1 MLRYANALN
10 ARSFH
15 RTGRDFVRINEPPP
29 LRDSMDVPPGLALL
43 SVAMPS
49 QAQDFPTRP
58 VRIVVPAAPGGS
70 FDALARILAQ
80 ALSERWPQRMIV
92 DNRPGGG
99 GNIGAGAVAKAD
111 PDGYTLLTWNDSLLI
126 NPWLFK
132 EVPFDPKKDFTPVSL
147 SMYSPNV
154 LAAHPSSGIKTF
166 EEFLKAA
173 RAAPGKLNYG
183 SPGNGSPG
191 HLSAEILKQ
200 LAKIDV
206 VHVPYRG
213 AGPAI
218 IDLVAGQIPLG
229 MVAIPGAIGH
239 IRSGTL
245 VGLAVTSRE
254 RVKAMPT
261 VPTIAEAGV
270 PDYQINAFHGILAPA
285 GTPPAIVAKLEKDIT
300 EVLKSPAVNQKLIDL
315 GFDPVAGSGA
325 ESRRHYRS
333 RSADLA
339 RRGAEVRRQG
349 RMTPTKRLVRPKQAL
364 RYPACAIFI
373 SEPSI
378 LLSCECT
385 SASIGAVCCQMSP
398 ILKNYPSL
406 FDNLLPPSRSPL

>member
-1 MLRYANALN
+1 MSVL
-10 ARSFH
+10 
-15 RTGRDFVRINEPPP
+15 V
-29 LRDSMDVPPGLALL
+29 LL
-43 SVAMPS
+43 LLTVATPT
-49 QAQDFPTRP
+49 QGQDYPTRP

-80 ALSERWPQRMIV
+80 GLSERWPHRMIV

-132 EVPFDPKKDFTPVSL
+132 EVPFDPRKDFTPISL

-154 LAAHPSSGIKTF
+154 LAAHPSAGIKTF
-166 EEFLKAA
+166 DEFLKAA

-200 LAKIDV
+200 LARIDV

-229 MVAIPGAIGH
+229 MIAIPGAIGH
-239 IRSGTL
+239 IKSGTL

-261 VPTIAEAGV
+261 MPTIAEAGV

-285 GTPPAIVAKLEKDIT
+285 GTPPAIVAKLERDIN
-300 EVLKSPAVNQKLIDL
+300 EVLKSPAVSQKLIDL

-325 ESRRHYRS
+325 ALAAIIDR
-333 RSADLA
+333 DLPVW
-339 RRGAEVRRQG
+339 RDVVQKSGAKVE
-349 RMTPTKRLVRPKQAL
+349 
-364 RYPACAIFI
+364 
-373 SEPSI
+373 
-378 LLSCECT
+378 
-385 SASIGAVCCQMSP
+385 
-398 ILKNYPSL
+398 
-406 FDNLLPPSRSPL
+406 

>member
-1 MLRYANALN
+1 MNHRRFAN
-10 ARSFH
+10 
-15 RTGRDFVRINEPPP
+15 PW
-29 LRDSMDVPPGLALL
+29 LATLVLLLL

-49 QAQDFPTRP
+49 QAQDYPSRP

-80 ALSERWPQRMIV
+80 GLSERWPHRMIV

-132 EVPFDPKKDFTPVSL
+132 EVPFDPKKDFTPISL

-154 LAAHPSSGIKTF
+154 LAAHPSAGIKTF
-166 EEFLKAA
+166 DEFLKSA
-173 RAAPGKLNYG
+173 RATPGKLNYG

-200 LAKIDV
+200 LAMIDV

-239 IRSGTL
+239 IKSGTL

-285 GTPPAIVAKLEKDIT
+285 GTPPAIVAKLERDIT
-300 EVLKSPAVNQKLIDL
+300 EVLKSPAVSQKLIDL

-325 ESRRHYRS
+325 DSCRYYRS
-333 RSADLA
+333 RLACLA
-339 RRGAEVRRQG
+339 RRSSEVRRQG
-349 RMTPTKRLVRPKQAL
+349 
-364 RYPACAIFI
+364 
-373 SEPSI
+373 
-378 LLSCECT
+378 
-385 SASIGAVCCQMSP
+385 
-398 ILKNYPSL
+398 
-406 FDNLLPPSRSPL
+406 

>member
-1 MLRYANALN
+1 MNHRRFAN
-10 ARSFH
+10 
-15 RTGRDFVRINEPPP
+15 PW
-29 LRDSMDVPPGLALL
+29 LATLVLLLL

-49 QAQDFPTRP
+49 KAQDYPSRP

-80 ALSERWPQRMIV
+80 GLSERWPQRMIV

-166 EEFLKAA
+166 EEFLKGA
-173 RAAPGKLNYG
+173 RATPGKLNYG

-200 LAKIDV
+200 LAQIDV

-218 IDLVAGQIPLG
+218 LDLVAGQIPLG

-245 VGLAVTSRE
+245 VGLAVTSSE

-270 PDYQINAFHGILAPA
+270 PDYQINAFHGFSRLPA
-285 GTPPAIVAKLEKDIT
+285 RRRQSSRSLRKTLPRYSRVPPSARSLSISASIPLRDRAQISPPLSTVTCGSGAMWC
-300 EVLKSPAVNQKLIDL
+300 KSPAPRSNNGRKRPAARSDGPLAGVRDL
-315 GFDPVAGSGA
+315 HLGA
-325 ESRRHYRS
+325 V
-333 RSADLA
+333 
-339 RRGAEVRRQG
+339 GV
-349 RMTPTKRLVRPKQAL
+349 
-364 RYPACAIFI
+364 
-373 SEPSI
+373 

-385 SASIGAVCCQMSP
+385 SASIGAVCCSDVAHSQKLSF
-398 ILKNYPSL
+398 II
-406 FDNLLPPSRSPL
+406 